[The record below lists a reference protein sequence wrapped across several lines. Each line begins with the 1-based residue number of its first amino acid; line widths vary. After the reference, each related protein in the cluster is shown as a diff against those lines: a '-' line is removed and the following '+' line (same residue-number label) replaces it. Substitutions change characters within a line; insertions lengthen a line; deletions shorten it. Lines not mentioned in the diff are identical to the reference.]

1 MYLRISQKEPFN
13 ILYFIPSLTS
23 IINLNDK
30 SYSVVMEL
38 LYTPVTN
45 LEFRV
50 KGSTIFGKQ
59 GSEFGEKQN
68 DFRLEFRGRYY
79 F

>member
-38 LYTPVTN
+38 LYKPVTN
-45 LEFRV
+45 LELRV